1 MKRLRSCSRICRL
14 CASVR
19 VEGCHQDGSNR
30 SSSTPASVRPTRLHR
45 SLHFEFP
52 ESKSTSQSHTA
63 HSSFPACK
71 GCQSSQGSSHLP
83 SQRLVPASA
92 SGNSPGQIQ
101 AAPTEIQDG
110 SHQRHQNQ
118 MVNSFQ
124 ANLHSMA
131 KYGQCVS
138 LVLEVL
144 ELEEFGNLA
153 HGSVS
158 KPIVPL
164 LFTSKF
170 SWIKMDVHPPNK
182 WYFHR
187 Y

>member
-19 VEGCHQDGSNR
+19 VEGCPQDGSNR

-131 KYGQCVS
+131 RYGQPFSLRALVS
-138 LVLEVL
+138 
-144 ELEEFGNLA
+144 FGEGKKDQEDCLDPRHQQQHISGVMWRLKTEA
-153 HGSVS
+153 SSCYMWHQ
-158 KPIVPL
+158 P
-164 LFTSKF
+164 
-170 SWIKMDVHPPNK
+170 
-182 WYFHR
+182 
-187 Y
+187 